1 MTSATPAHDF
11 LLPRLTAL
19 VDAAV
24 STGLA
29 RDVVV
34 AVLIDLITAAP
45 FNTVDLDASQ
55 DVDPGPDF
63 VRTPDDPVLVGGESV
78 NAPHETG
85 GRPDADFVVWPV
97 R

>member
-11 LLPRLTAL
+11 LLPRLTTL
-19 VDAAV
+19 VDDAV
-24 STGLA
+24 STGIA

-45 FNTVDLDASQ
+45 FNTVGPDTTQ
-55 DVDPGPDF
+55 DTDPGPDF
-63 VRTPDDPVLVGGESV
+63 ERSPDDPVLVGGSSV
-78 NAPHETG
+78 VGPRVIG
-85 GRPDADFVVWPV
+85 DWGDADFTAGPI